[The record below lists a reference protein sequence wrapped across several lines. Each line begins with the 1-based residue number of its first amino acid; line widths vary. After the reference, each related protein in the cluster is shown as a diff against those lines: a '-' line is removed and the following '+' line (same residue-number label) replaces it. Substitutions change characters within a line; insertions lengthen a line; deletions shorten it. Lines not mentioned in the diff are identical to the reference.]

1 MSYDATRGVSPAA
14 AGAVARKLDALGLP
28 RCREILNR
36 VFTDGWD
43 VALRGDHVEVR
54 VEPRGDDPDS
64 DYCTRILGACERAL
78 DGYEVA
84 RVRKEVIMV
93 GGVREAWVLEVRR
106 DEWTRPH
113 R

>member
-28 RCREILNR
+28 RCREIRNR

-64 DYCTRILGACERAL
+64 DCCTRIRNPLRSAI
-78 DGYEVA
+78 EVTG
-84 RVRKEVIMV
+84 RT
-93 GGVREAWVLEVRR
+93 LL
-106 DEWTRPH
+106 
-113 R
+113 